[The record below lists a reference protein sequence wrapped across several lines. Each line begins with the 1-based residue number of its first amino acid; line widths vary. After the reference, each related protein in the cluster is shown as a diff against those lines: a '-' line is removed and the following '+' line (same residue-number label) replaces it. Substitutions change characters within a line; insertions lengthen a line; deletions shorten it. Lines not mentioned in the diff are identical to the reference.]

1 MLDKQIIDNVFQK
14 ISKMQLENSISINSM
29 KTFLPLIKML
39 YGKNNKNLKED
50 CISKN
55 YVY

>member
-1 MLDKQIIDNVFQK
+1 MIDKQIIDNVFQK

-55 YVY
+55 YIY